1 MWFWACAAF
10 AWAAWINLI
19 DFVFHFS
26 PSRAV
31 PRALN
36 DVNKPK
42 RLGTRLIP
50 GYNFFRSDRQDRL
63 GGGVGIYVK
72 NSIPVK
78 RLFEYET
85 VDRESL
91 WLVLRPPRLPRQASL
106 ILYAVIY
113 HTTASNSQ
121 DNSDCLAHI
130 QNNVDSFVNAHP
142 DALVVITGDF
152 NPNSTNLNEKL
163 VKQTESFLC
172 AYSITEDCF

>member
-1 MWFWACAAF
+1 MA
-10 AWAAWINLI
+10 ISDDILTDEI
-19 DFVFHFS
+19 S
-26 PSRAV
+26 
-31 PRALN
+31 
-36 DVNKPK
+36 
-42 RLGTRLIP
+42 IP
-50 GYNFFRSDRQDRL
+50 GYNFFRSNRQDRL

-106 ILYAVIY
+106 ILFAVIY

-142 DALVVITGDF
+142 DVM
-152 NPNSTNLNEKL
+152 
-163 VKQTESFLC
+163 
-172 AYSITEDCF
+172 